1 MTDMELNSETIVDF
15 KDYIVQAMN
24 DDVYYQLKD
33 WLNQQLDEDQDFE
46 KAMDFFVDN
55 LHGSLQWI
63 D

>member
-1 MTDMELNSETIVDF
+1 MKLNSEAVESF
-15 KDYIVQAMN
+15 KDYIVESMN
-24 DDVYYQLKD
+24 ADVYYQLKD
-33 WLNQQLDEDQDFE
+33 WLNQELDEDQDFD

>member
-1 MTDMELNSETIVDF
+1 MELNSEAIDDF
-15 KDYIVQAMN
+15 KNYIIQSMN

-33 WLNQQLDEDQDFE
+33 WLNTRIDEDQDFSE
-46 KAMDFFVDN
+46 VMDFFVDN

>member
-1 MTDMELNSETIVDF
+1 MKLDKLTIQQF
-15 KDYIVQAMN
+15 KDYLVKSMN

-33 WLNQQLDEDQDFE
+33 WVGMQIDEDQDYE
-46 KAMDFFVDN
+46 QVIDFFLDN

>member
-1 MTDMELNSETIVDF
+1 MELNSEAIDDF
-15 KDYIVQAMN
+15 KNYIIQSMN

-33 WLNQQLDEDQDFE
+33 WLNTRIHEDQDFSE
-46 KAMDFFVDN
+46 VMDFFVDN

>member
-1 MTDMELNSETIVDF
+1 MELNSSAIESF
-15 KDYIVQAMN
+15 KGYIVESMN
-24 DDVYYQLKD
+24 VDVYYQLKD
-33 WLNQQLDEDQDFE
+33 WINQGLDEDQDFN

>member
-1 MTDMELNSETIVDF
+1 MKLDKLAIEEF
-15 KDYIVQAMN
+15 KDYLIQSMN

-33 WLNQQLDEDQDFE
+33 WVGSQIDDDQDYSE
-46 KAMDFFVDN
+46 AIDFFVDN

>member
-1 MTDMELNSETIVDF
+1 MKLNSEAIEDF
-15 KDYIVQAMN
+15 KDYIIQSMN

-33 WLNQQLDEDQDFE
+33 WVSTQIDDDQNFNE
-46 KAMDFFVDN
+46 AMDFFVDN

>member
-1 MTDMELNSETIVDF
+1 MELNSEAIEHF
-15 KDYIVQAMN
+15 KDYLVESMN

-33 WLNQQLDEDQDFE
+33 WLNQVLGEDQDFDE
-46 KAMDFFVDN
+46 AINFFVDN

>member
-1 MTDMELNSETIVDF
+1 MKLNKLAIEEF
-15 KDYIVQAMN
+15 KDYLIQSTN

-33 WLNQQLDEDQDFE
+33 WVNSQIDDDQDYE
-46 KAMDFFVDN
+46 QVIDFFIDN